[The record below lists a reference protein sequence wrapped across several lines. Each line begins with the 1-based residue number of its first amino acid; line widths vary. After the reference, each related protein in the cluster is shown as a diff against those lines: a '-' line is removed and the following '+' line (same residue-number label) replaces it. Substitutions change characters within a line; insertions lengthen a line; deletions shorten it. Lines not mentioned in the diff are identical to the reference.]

1 MNKAFSTKC
10 AIIGI
15 IFAHFCSV
23 VIAIAAPPKIT
34 VIYPQKNAN
43 LTAVESTFIF
53 GSVPP
58 KTHLT
63 INGINVPVHAEGGF
77 IAFLPINPGHFE
89 FRLQAML
96 GRDTSR
102 LDWPVNVPQAEKD
115 LGYDSLYI
123 IKTPDS
129 DEDKILAEGDMLTVG
144 FRGTPGCLG
153 YFSIPGLIDSMPMA
167 ELSPQA
173 QPYWGESLFGVGA
186 IPDSLKLRGYF
197 QGFLTVGSRILPNS
211 TRVVYHLIAPSL
223 NRLMMN
229 LHGIDSNMTGSDALS
244 LMKLCGKSR
253 IDSSG
258 YSIKVNPPDF
268 PRMVEFIDSI
278 QIIRV
283 GPRRGY
289 LSIFQPQGVMAL
301 AVGRDGDWLK
311 LKLSET
317 QFGWI
322 QGKSVRFLDMGYP
335 PIISY
340 LKTIRTYSKPDNAM
354 MEFPLSGKHPF
365 QVEERDGKT
374 VILNIFGVNSDT
386 DWIRYDFKSDDFD
399 IVTWS
404 QPEPE
409 LYQITVKLKFP
420 IWGYDVYYEGN
431 ILKFIIK
438 KPPQHINEL
447 KDKII
452 VIDPG
457 HSIDPGAVGPTGLK
471 ESEANLNIAL
481 ALQKELAKRGA
492 KAILTRRDMSDLP
505 LNNRPAI
512 AKKNNADLF
521 ISIHNN
527 ALPDG
532 VNPFVNNGVSTYYYH
547 PHSIELAKEIQ
558 RELIKNIGLG
568 NYGLYY
574 GNLAVD
580 RPTQYPAVLVEC
592 AFIILPEQE
601 ALLKTGQFQNK
612 LASSI
617 RRGIEKFLREY
628 ER

>member
-15 IFAHFCSV
+15 ILVFVGS
-23 VIAIAAPPKIT
+23 VIAATATPPQIK
-34 VIYPQKNAN
+34 VVYPKKNAN
-43 LTAVESTFIF
+43 IAAVDSTFIF
-53 GSVPP
+53 GSAPP
-58 KTHLT
+58 GARLT
-63 INGINVPVHAEGGF
+63 VNNSNIPVHRDGGF
-77 IAFLPINPGHFE
+77 IAFLPINPGNFE
-89 FRLQAML
+89 FKLRATL
-96 GRDTSR
+96 GGDTSY
-102 LDWPVNVPQAEKD
+102 LDWPVIVPEAKKD

-123 IKTPDS
+123 IQNSDS
-129 DEDKILAEGDMLTVG
+129 NQNKILAEGDMLTVG
-144 FRGTPGCLG
+144 FRGAPECLG
-153 YFSIPGLIDSMPMA
+153 YFSIPGLTDSTPMA
-167 ELSPQA
+167 ELSPQT
-173 QPYWGESLFGVGA
+173 QPYWGESLFGIGA
-186 IPDSLKLRGYF
+186 VPDSLKLRGYYR
-197 QGFLTVGSRILPNS
+197 GFLKMGNKILPNS
-211 TRVVYHLIAPSL
+211 TRIIYHLVAPSL
-223 NRLMMN
+223 NRLMLN
-229 LHGIDSNMTGSDALS
+229 LPGTDSNITDSNAIS
-244 LMKLCGKSR
+244 LMKLCGQSR

-268 PRMVEFIDSI
+268 PRMVEFVDSI

-311 LKLSET
+311 LRLSET
-317 QFGWI
+317 QYGWI
-322 QGKSVRFLDMGYP
+322 QEKSVRLLEPGYP

-340 LKTIRTYSKPDNAM
+340 LKTIRTYSEPDHVM
-354 MEFPLSGKHPF
+354 IEFPLSGKHPF
-365 QVEERDGKT
+365 RVEERDGKT
-374 VILNIFGVNSDT
+374 VILSIFGVNSDT
-386 DWIRYDFKSDDFD
+386 DWIRYNFKNDDID

-404 QPEPE
+404 QPEPD
-409 LYQITVKLKFP
+409 LYQVMVKLKLP
-420 IWGYDVYYEGN
+420 VWGYDIYYEGN
-431 ILKFIIK
+431 ILKFIIT

-447 KDKII
+447 KDKIV

-457 HSIDPGAVGPTGLK
+457 HSADPGAVGPTGLR

-481 ALQKELAKRGA
+481 ALKKELVKKGA
-492 KAILTRRDMSDLP
+492 KAILTRQDMSDLP
-505 LNNRPAI
+505 LNSRPAI
-512 AKKNNADLF
+512 AKKNKADLF
-521 ISIHNN
+521 VSIHNN

-547 PHSIELAKEIQ
+547 PHSIELAKDIQ
-558 RELIKNIGLG
+558 KELMKNIGLG

-592 AFIILPEQE
+592 AFIMLPEQE
-601 ALLKTGQFQNK
+601 ALLKTEQFQNK